1 LTTGDLTTAGWQDE
15 LVSRLFRRNWQVLA
29 ALMALSLPLAPWRFS
44 LSVAAG
50 GLLVIAGFHVLHLVL
65 KRGLRLGSAARD
77 AKVVMFQYYLR
88 LGVIGVVIFAL
99 MRQHLVD
106 PLGLLLGLSVVV
118 INLLALVAAE
128 LRGGTLSR
136 IVSKE
141 AA

>member
-1 LTTGDLTTAGWQDE
+1 
-15 LVSRLFRRNWQVLA
+15 
-29 ALMALSLPLAPWRFS
+29 MALSLPLAPWRFS
-44 LSVAAG
+44 LSIAAG

-65 KRGLRLGSAARD
+65 KRGLRQGNAARD